1 MQQINGH
8 NGQFLQLSESF
19 RNEGLILWSAVWK
32 ADETELSTS
41 VKYQINCSWAFLAP
55 EQCKDPISNK
65 PKPKDNNKPKE
76 NGIWAQKENVYIWK
90 GEKKSM
96 ESCDTNVL
104 GCKTTGKYTQSMT
117 HGECEWLRWS

>member
-41 VKYQINCSWAFLAP
+41 VKYQINCS
-55 EQCKDPISNK
+55 
-65 PKPKDNNKPKE
+65 
-76 NGIWAQKENVYIWK
+76 
-90 GEKKSM
+90 
-96 ESCDTNVL
+96 
-104 GCKTTGKYTQSMT
+104 
-117 HGECEWLRWS
+117 